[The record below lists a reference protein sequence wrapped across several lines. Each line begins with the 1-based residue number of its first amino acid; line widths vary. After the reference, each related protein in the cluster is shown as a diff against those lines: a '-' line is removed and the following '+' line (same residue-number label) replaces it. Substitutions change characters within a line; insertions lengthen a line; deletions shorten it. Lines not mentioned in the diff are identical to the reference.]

1 MSVYFPAAHNG
12 SVLQAFAFTV
22 EEYLP
27 ALQSPHPLSDVL
39 VGCTVVYFPAAHDD
53 SVLQA
58 FAFTVEEYSPA
69 LQSVHPL
76 SDVVVGWLLTYFPA
90 TQLLQTQLV

>member
-1 MSVYFPAAHNG
+1 VY
-12 SVLQAFAFTV
+12 S
-22 EEYLP
+22 
-27 ALQSPHPLSDVL
+27 
-39 VGCTVVYFPAAHDD
+39 PAAHDD
-53 SVLQA
+53 SDLQA